1 MFYNLKLFFRNISSF
16 KFRYWWLVI
25 IAMLI
30 HRLPFLLF
38 IPSEAVIV
46 KQVAMIAAYIILTFA
61 LLKNL
66 KYFGI
71 CLILAG
77 VLLNFAAIAFNA
89 GLMPVSPGALSSAN
103 LSSIGAV
110 VGGVLP
116 KGSGILLTIQQT
128 KLWWLTDII
137 PVRQMRLVCSIG
149 DLIMLV
155 GIIVLGIQIIY
166 KAYPRTNS
174 REFKLVI
181 DKASMERGKQ

>member
-1 MFYNLKLFFRNISSF
+1 
-16 KFRYWWLVI
+16 
-25 IAMLI
+25 
-30 HRLPFLLF
+30 
-38 IPSEAVIV
+38 
-46 KQVAMIAAYIILTFA
+46 
-61 LLKNL
+61 
-66 KYFGI
+66 
-71 CLILAG
+71 
-77 VLLNFAAIAFNA
+77 
-89 GLMPVSPGALSSAN
+89 
-103 LSSIGAV
+103 V